1 MLERGVGAAAVAV
14 GLEEEVVGGDGG
26 RDGGLRDE
34 AVEREEIGVAR
45 LAEQRG
51 EDGVAGEH
59 RGPAVGVDGVAG
71 EQRGLVEV
79 VLADERE
86 DAAVEVEALAGER
99 GGRLGEL
106 GRVGVGRRA
115 RRPRGAL
122 RRRTAACAGRLH
134 AEAALAAAAL
144 GGGVGRGGLVG
155 VGRGG
160 GCGGVAEEAEVGA
173 ERERERE
180 EAGEERLGERHGD
193 DGDGDGDGSRRG
205 DWGREGR
212 V

>member
-34 AVEREEIGVAR
+34 AVEREEVGVAR

-115 RRPRGAL
+115 RRPGRAAA
-122 RRRTAACAGRLH
+122 RTAACAGRLH

-144 GGGVGRGGLVG
+144 GGGVGRVAWSASAGVG
-155 VGRGG
+155 VAVAWQRRRRWVRRGRGRG
-160 GCGGVAEEAEVGA
+160 RR
-173 ERERERE
+173 RERSGLESAMATTATATDHG
-180 EAGEERLGERHGD
+180 EAIGGEKGGF
-193 DGDGDGDGSRRG
+193 S
-205 DWGREGR
+205 
-212 V
+212 